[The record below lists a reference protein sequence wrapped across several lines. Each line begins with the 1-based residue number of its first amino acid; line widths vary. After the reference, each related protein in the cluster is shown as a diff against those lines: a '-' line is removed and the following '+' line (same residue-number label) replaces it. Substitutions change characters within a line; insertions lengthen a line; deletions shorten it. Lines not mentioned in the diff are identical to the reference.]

1 MQKVFLAYACL
12 LYTSHD
18 SVGHFQYVINIVH
31 SFLILDLG
39 DNLNVAAVCIQYLAD
54 IQHILLITNKRMCYE
69 KMCIRDS
76 RIPAHVAIIMDG
88 NGRWAKQRGQAR
100 SFGHQAGAETVHIIA
115 EEAAR
120 LGVKYLTLYTFS
132 TENWNRPVDEVAA
145 LMSLLMD
152 SIEEETFMKNNIS
165 FRIIGD
171 TAKLPVEVLERLNQC
186 IEHTSINTGM
196 CLTLAL
202 SYSSKW
208 EITEAV
214 RQITIKIQNNK
225 LAIDDID
232 DNLISAHLSTN
243 YMPDPDL
250 LIRTG
255 GEIRLSNYLLWQC
268 AYSDLYFCETF
279 WQDCR

>member
-1 MQKVFLAYACL
+1 M
-12 LYTSHD
+12 LYQDQIDKT
-18 SVGHFQYVINIVH
+18 
-31 SFLILDLG
+31 
-39 DNLNVAAVCIQYLAD
+39 
-54 IQHILLITNKRMCYE
+54 
-69 KMCIRDS
+69 
-76 RIPAHVAIIMDG
+76 RIPSHIAIIMDG
-88 NGRWAKQRGQAR
+88 NGRWAKQRGQIR
-100 SFGHQAGAETVHIIA
+100 TFGHQAGAETVHVIA

-120 LGVKYLTLYTFS
+120 LGVKNLTLYTFS

-171 TAKLPVEVLERLNQC
+171 TAKLPENVLERLNRC
-186 IEHTSINTGM
+186 IERTSVNTGM

-214 RQITIKIQNNK
+214 RQIASRVSAGDLKADEITDQTVDGF
-225 LAIDDID
+225 LAT
-232 DNLISAHLSTN
+232 H

-255 GEIRLSNYLLWQC
+255 GEVRLSNFLLWQC
-268 AYSDLYFCETF
+268 AYSELYFCDTF
-279 WQDCR
+279 WPDFKAEELCKAICDYQRRERRFGKTSEQI

>member
-1 MQKVFLAYACL
+1 M
-12 LYTSHD
+12 LYQDQIDKT
-18 SVGHFQYVINIVH
+18 
-31 SFLILDLG
+31 
-39 DNLNVAAVCIQYLAD
+39 
-54 IQHILLITNKRMCYE
+54 
-69 KMCIRDS
+69 
-76 RIPAHVAIIMDG
+76 RIPSHIAIIMDG
-88 NGRWAKQRGQAR
+88 NGRWAKQRGQIR
-100 SFGHQAGAETVHIIA
+100 TFGHQAGAETVHVIA

-171 TAKLPVEVLERLNQC
+171 TAKLPENVRERLNRC
-186 IEHTSINTGM
+186 IERTSVNTGM

-214 RQITIKIQNNK
+214 RQIASRVSAGDLKADEITDQTVDGF
-225 LAIDDID
+225 LAT
-232 DNLISAHLSTN
+232 H

-255 GEIRLSNYLLWQC
+255 GEVRLSNFLLWQC
-268 AYSDLYFCETF
+268 AYSELYFCDTF
-279 WQDCR
+279 WPDFKAEELCKAICDYQRRERRFGKTSEQI

>member
-1 MQKVFLAYACL
+1 M
-12 LYTSHD
+12 LYQDQIDKTRVPSH
-18 SVGHFQYVINIVH
+18 I
-31 SFLILDLG
+31 
-39 DNLNVAAVCIQYLAD
+39 
-54 IQHILLITNKRMCYE
+54 
-69 KMCIRDS
+69 
-76 RIPAHVAIIMDG
+76 AIIMDG
-88 NGRWAKQRGQAR
+88 NGRWAKQRGQIR
-100 SFGHQAGAETVHIIA
+100 TFGHQAGAETVHVIA

-171 TAKLPVEVLERLNQC
+171 TAKLPENVLERLNRC
-186 IEHTSINTGM
+186 IERTAVNTGM

-214 RQITIKIQNNK
+214 RQIASRVSAGDLKADEITDQTVDGF
-225 LAIDDID
+225 LAT
-232 DNLISAHLSTN
+232 H

-255 GEIRLSNYLLWQC
+255 GEVRLSNFLLWQC
-268 AYSDLYFCETF
+268 AYSELYFCDTF
-279 WQDCR
+279 WPDFKAEELCKAICDYQRRERRFGKTSEQI

>member
-1 MQKVFLAYACL
+1 M
-12 LYTSHD
+12 LYQDQIDKT
-18 SVGHFQYVINIVH
+18 
-31 SFLILDLG
+31 
-39 DNLNVAAVCIQYLAD
+39 
-54 IQHILLITNKRMCYE
+54 
-69 KMCIRDS
+69 
-76 RIPAHVAIIMDG
+76 RIPSHIAIIMDG
-88 NGRWAKQRGQAR
+88 NGRWAKQRGQIR
-100 SFGHQAGAETVHIIA
+100 TFGHQAGAETVHVIA

-171 TAKLPVEVLERLNQC
+171 TAKLPENVLERLNRC
-186 IEHTSINTGM
+186 IERTSVNTGM

-202 SYSSKW
+202 SYSSRW

-214 RQITIKIQNNK
+214 RQIASRVSAGDLKADEITDQTVDGF
-225 LAIDDID
+225 LAT
-232 DNLISAHLSTN
+232 H

-255 GEIRLSNYLLWQC
+255 GEVRLSNFLLWQC
-268 AYSDLYFCETF
+268 AYSELYFCDTVWPDFKAEELCKAICDYQRRERRFGKTSE
-279 WQDCR
+279 QI